1 MNFLDDKRTRA
12 FFLAALGVIGI
23 IFIFVFKPAQNKWI
37 YNQGAVW
44 NTEYHITYFHT
55 DDLSDSIIK
64 VLREYE
70 LSISPFNKESLIT
83 KINNNETDS
92 LDFNLVQ
99 LYNKSKEINMQTN
112 GAFDPTLAPI
122 INAWGFGYKNNT
134 LPTQTA
140 LDSMMQFVGI
150 QKTNIKDGRLVKDDN
165 RMEFNFSAIAK
176 GLGVDRIGELLARNG
191 IEDYMIEIGGE
202 IVVKGMN
209 SKGKD
214 WRISIDRPTEN
225 DSVIDHNSAAIVTL
239 KNEAIA
245 TSGNYRNFKTDSI
258 GAKYNHIIDPK
269 TGTSAKS
276 DVLSATIIAKD
287 CMTADAYA
295 TAFMIISQEER
306 ENILKMNPDMKAMI
320 ISSDSI
326 GNYNIWTSS
335 NIAK

>member
-23 IFIFVFKPAQNKWI
+23 IFIFVFKPSKNKWI
-37 YNQGAVW
+37 LNQGAVW

-55 DDLSDSIIK
+55 DDLGDSIIK

-83 KINNNETDS
+83 RINNNESDS
-92 LDFNLVQ
+92 LDNNIFV
-99 LYNKSKEINMQTN
+99 LYNKSKEVNVQTN

-134 LPTQTA
+134 TPTQAA
-140 LDSMMQFVGI
+140 LDSMIQFVGI
-150 QKTNIKDGRLVKDDN
+150 QKTHIENDRLVKDDT
-165 RMEFNFSAIAK
+165 RTEFNFSAIAK
-176 GLGVDRIGELLARNG
+176 GLGVDKIGELLSHNG
-191 IEDYMIEIGGE
+191 IENYMVEIGGE

-209 SKGKD
+209 SKGKN
-214 WRISIDRPTEN
+214 WKISIDRPTDN

-245 TSGNYRNFKTDSI
+245 TSGNYRNFKTDAT

-269 TGTSAKS
+269 TGESAKS
-276 DVLSATIIAKD
+276 EVLSATIIAKD

-295 TAFMIISQEER
+295 TAFMIISQSER
-306 ENILKMNPDMKAMI
+306 EKILESNPGMKAMLI
-320 ISSDSI
+320 RSDSI
-326 GNYNIWTSS
+326 GNYNIWTSE
-335 NIAK
+335 NFGN